1 MAEEREQVKINLL
14 EQWRLQWRSGF
25 LGKVK
30 LIFFF
35 LWLSIQIIG
44 YVVFVY
50 LAPLT
55 IGYFAIG
62 LLTYEIVKWLLID
75 PILFDWVY
83 GVMGAIAALATT
95 RFVSSILQKQKAAQR
110 LADERAQASYIA
122 YLEEQERLK
131 ESMTEAEWAIY
142 SSQLETQKLLR
153 QTQAAL
159 ARSQAD
165 SMRPQAGY
173 FMKWPPEF

>member
-1 MAEEREQVKINLL
+1 MEKDNEIPQPMTFSETIKFS
-14 EQWRLQWRSGF
+14 WRSGF
-25 LGKVK
+25 AGKLKVIGAVIYSLGYLALVYVAP
-30 LIFFF
+30 LVVGFFLIGYPIYDLLTSLAMDPIFF
-35 LWLSIQIIG
+35 
-44 YVVFVY
+44 
-50 LAPLT
+50 
-55 IGYFAIG
+55 
-62 LLTYEIVKWLLID
+62 
-75 PILFDWVY
+75 DWIY
-83 GVMGAIAALATT
+83 GVFGAISALAIS
-95 RFVSSILQKQKAAQR
+95 RFVNSLLKKHKAAQK
-110 LADERAQASYIA
+110 LAGEKAQASYIA

-165 SMRPQAGY
+165 SMRPQVGY